1 MVLEHAMKIRGYI
14 ENTLEKWAEENK
26 VEALD
31 YHISLSHENLTLE
44 LKYPNFDWHQVTMFH
59 KQCTQL
65 KFETKIKGFGIHITA
80 HDMRVY
86 LEW

>member
-1 MVLEHAMKIRGYI
+1 MR
-14 ENTLEKWAEENK
+14 T
-26 VEALD
+26 
-31 YHISLSHENLTLE
+31 SPLE

>member
-31 YHISLSHENLTLE
+31 YHISLSHENLT
-44 LKYPNFDWHQVTMFH
+44 P
-59 KQCTQL
+59 
-65 KFETKIKGFGIHITA
+65 GIEISK
-80 HDMRVY
+80 
-86 LEW
+86 L